1 MGGLR
6 ISLAWVASTFVVVSC
21 IGGGSRADRRGNE
34 TQPPPTAPD
43 PQSPLEP
50 GAGRPQ
56 LWVHGL
62 GNPARLSAI
71 SASGVRMI
79 LNARKDLQLE
89 GMRRQ
94 IAQYEGRD
102 LGLVITLRW
111 PDPKETK
118 RPIRFDAAP
127 TTQEERES
135 IDTVVSVLNLA
146 ESKRMAGRL
155 WVQFFNE
162 VAGGPGTIMPEQADG
177 LYDFATRAAE
187 RLRKEAPHVKIV
199 GPGLTALDP
208 LESASEPGS
217 PGNLRRQG
225 LLRAIQWSVDHAD
238 AVDIHLHCSGGEEAR
253 RQLSLLRRAL
263 AAAGKRDMPLVV
275 LEWSPARFAA
285 RRTDLAGAQAAM
297 ADIYRAMAEEK
308 VLIAAYAAFADTAL
322 KDTYEWANLWDAQ
335 GRPHEP
341 FYSLYK
347 TIAETGQPPAE
358 FEQAAPP
365 EDEEGEPEAPPRRNR
380 RRG

>member
-1 MGGLR
+1 MSQHTVIAGIAWFAL
-6 ISLAWVASTFVVVSC
+6 LAGTACVPV
-21 IGGGSRADRRGNE
+21 GSHRAQTQEPTADANAIDPDRD
-34 TQPPPTAPD
+34 PPTAMP
-43 PQSPLEP
+43 E
-50 GAGRPQ
+50 
-56 LWVHGL
+56 LWMHGL
-62 GNPARLSAI
+62 GNPDRLAAI
-71 SASGVRMI
+71 SARGLRMI
-79 LNARKDLQLE
+79 LDLRRDFSSE
-89 GMRRQ
+89 KMRRF
-94 IAQYEGRD
+94 IARYESRS

-111 PDPKETK
+111 PDSNDTK
-118 RPIRFDAAP
+118 RPIKFDVSPDAADVRA
-127 TTQEERES
+127 TLDVLVE
-135 IDTVVSVLNLA
+135 VLNGPEA
-146 ESKRMAGRL
+146 RRMAGRL

-225 LLRAIQWSVDHAD
+225 LLRAIQWSVEHAD